1 MQRCEGRRGLVGLEE
16 CVQVEVHSLEKHLS
30 TSKEKILREVS
41 RSRIT
46 ENSKYGR
53 SKEEIHKENR
63 EKYEREPFHGQFLK
77 ATEEVR
83 GKRSWDWLKKG
94 YLKKETESTIVA
106 ADQAL
111 CARNITNVVYEENV
125 QSYLSCG
132 IADETVAYI
141 LLECSKLAHKE
152 YKQMRH
158 DNVAKML
165 YWKLCEK

>member
-30 TSKEKILREVS
+30 TSKEKILREAS

-94 YLKKETESTIVA
+94 YLKK
-106 ADQAL
+106 
-111 CARNITNVVYEENV
+111 
-125 QSYLSCG
+125 
-132 IADETVAYI
+132 
-141 LLECSKLAHKE
+141 
-152 YKQMRH
+152 
-158 DNVAKML
+158 
-165 YWKLCEK
+165 